1 MLIINYVLIIPSYLR
16 GIWRYNLK
24 VFCKYLGFKNV
35 MLLALRVSSVSKK
48 YFRSFI
54 NIQIL
59 THFLQIIFWDTLLG
73 KKKVRLF
80 EYDIL
85 VTLSIW
91 NSFVS
96 IAIFQ
101 RSIPLSP
108 RHLKHQFR
116 GESGP
121 SRQKLNLMRIIRI
134 YVHVTHHTA
143 YSLVYWHRWV
153 GLKSPCITNGKH
165 NFVHSLT
172 NVHSRCKNL
181 RHCFLNLC
189 WHHTFA
195 YCTFYTRLKS
205 LCTLS
210 LSTNTRRHEGQRNND
225 TIWET
230 QGWARNLHGS
240 GLRLKFRK

>member
-1 MLIINYVLIIPSYLR
+1 MRNSALLIKLSDFGIIIYHRYKTSIKMLIINYVLIIPSYLR

-101 RSIPLSP
+101 RSHF
-108 RHLKHQFR
+108 HLVIWSINFAEK
-116 GESGP
+116 
-121 SRQKLNLMRIIRI
+121 
-134 YVHVTHHTA
+134 VA
-143 YSLVYWHRWV
+143 LVV
-153 GLKSPCITNGKH
+153 
-165 NFVHSLT
+165 
-172 NVHSRCKNL
+172 
-181 RHCFLNLC
+181 
-189 WHHTFA
+189 
-195 YCTFYTRLKS
+195 
-205 LCTLS
+205 
-210 LSTNTRRHEGQRNND
+210 RN
-225 TIWET
+225 
-230 QGWARNLHGS
+230 
-240 GLRLKFRK
+240 